1 MPALRTLSARPELL
15 VDDHGQAFPDPATT
29 TIPGVAG
36 PLGRVRL
43 VTALPTNKSLGPV
56 QLEPWRMLVD
66 DRGGILADPAG
77 NVIGT
82 PALWIHRYV
91 SATVARDTRRL

>member
-36 PLGRVRL
+36 PLGRGRV
-43 VTALPTNKSLGPV
+43 VAALPLNKSGAPL
-56 QLEPWRMLVD
+56 QLAPWGMLVD
-66 DRGGILADPAG
+66 DHGVGLADPAG
-77 NVIGT
+77 NVIGSA
-82 PALWIHRYV
+82 ALWLARCV
-91 SATVARDTRRL
+91 SATVTPDTRRL